1 MNKQTL
7 HEISILLTNPLYF
20 DSGIRKGG
28 SNLNKIQSTFT
39 VAWCRCSKPQD
50 ELQDQ

>member
-20 DSGIRKGG
+20 VSGIRKGG
-28 SNLNKIQSTFT
+28 SSLIEKSR
-39 VAWCRCSKPQD
+39 AP
-50 ELQDQ
+50 LL